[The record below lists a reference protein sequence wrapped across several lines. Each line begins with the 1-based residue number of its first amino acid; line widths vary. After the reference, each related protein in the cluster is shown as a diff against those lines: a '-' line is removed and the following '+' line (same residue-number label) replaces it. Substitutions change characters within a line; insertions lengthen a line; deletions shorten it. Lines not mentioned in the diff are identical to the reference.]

1 MQDPDPYNPMG
12 IFSKPVFTSGK
23 KLELPAGLWTKC
35 PGCDEII
42 HNLEIERNVRICPKC
57 EHHFTLTALDRIEL
71 LLDEGTF
78 EEHDAKLTSVD
89 TLKFTGQASYTD
101 RLKKYQKATG
111 LRDAV
116 ITGLGSIEGKK
127 VSIAVMD
134 FRFLAATMGSVVGEK
149 ITRVIERATAQRLP
163 VIIVSASG
171 GARMYEGMLSL
182 MQMAKTCGALARHS
196 DAKLPYISVLTD
208 PTTAGV
214 MASYA
219 SVGDIIIAEPRCM
232 IGFAGPRVIRETTH
246 QELPPDFQ
254 TAEFCVDH
262 GLVDMIVHRKKM
274 KETLA
279 GLLAYLAPAAA

>member
-1 MQDPDPYNPMG
+1 MG

-23 KLELPAGLWTKC
+23 KRELPAGLWTKC
-35 PGCDEII
+35 PGCAEII
-42 HNLEIERNVRICPKC
+42 HNLEIEGNDHICPKC
-57 EHHFTLTALDRIEL
+57 EYHFTLTAQDRIEL

-78 EEHDAKLTSVD
+78 EERDAKLTSVD

-101 RLKKYQKATG
+101 RLRKYQQATG

-116 ITGLGSIEGKK
+116 LTGSGRIEGRK
-127 VSIAVMD
+127 VGIAVMD
-134 FRFLAATMGSVVGEK
+134 FAFLAATMGSVVGEK
-149 ITRVIERATAQRLP
+149 ITRAIEAATAERIP
-163 VIIVSASG
+163 MIIVSASG

-182 MQMAKTCGALARHS
+182 MQMAKTCGALARHA
-196 DAKLPYISVLTD
+196 DARLAYISILTN

-219 SVGDIIIAEPRCM
+219 SVGDIIIAEPKCM

-246 QELPPDFQ
+246 QDLPADFQ
-254 TAEFCVDH
+254 TAEFCLDH

-279 GLLAYLAPAAA
+279 GLLSYLAPAAA

>member
-1 MQDPDPYNPMG
+1 MSQAHMG
-12 IFSKPVFTSGK
+12 IFNKPVFTSDK
-23 KLELPAGLWTKC
+23 KRELPAGLWTKC
-35 PGCDEII
+35 PSCGEII
-42 HNLEIERNVRICPKC
+42 HNLELERNLRICIKC
-57 EHHFTLTALDRIEL
+57 DHHFALSARDR
-71 LLDEGTF
+71 LDLVLDDGSFVEY
-78 EEHDAKLTSVD
+78 DANLTSVD

-116 ITGLGSIEGKK
+116 LCGLGRIEGFP

-134 FRFLAATMGSVVGEK
+134 FSFLAATMGSVVGEK
-149 ITRVIERATAQRLP
+149 ITRAIERATAQKLP
-163 VIIVSASG
+163 VIIISASG

-182 MQMAKTCGALARHS
+182 MQMAKTCGALARHA
-196 DAKLPYISVLTD
+196 DAKLPYFSVLTN

-219 SVGDIIIAEPRCM
+219 SVGDIILAEPKCM

-246 QELPPDFQ
+246 QELPPGFQ

-262 GLVDMIVHRKKM
+262 GLVDMIIHRRKM

-279 GLLAYLAPAAA
+279 GLLEYLAPEPA

>member
-1 MQDPDPYNPMG
+1 MG
-12 IFSKPVFTSGK
+12 IFNKPVFTSDK
-23 KLELPAGLWTKC
+23 KRELPAGLWTKC
-35 PGCDEII
+35 PSCGEII
-42 HNLEIERNVRICPKC
+42 HNLELERNLRICIKC
-57 EHHFTLTALDRIEL
+57 DHHFALSARDRLEL
-71 LLDEGTF
+71 VLDDGSFVEY
-78 EEHDAKLTSVD
+78 DANLISVD

-116 ITGLGSIEGKK
+116 LCGLGRIEGFP

-134 FRFLAATMGSVVGEK
+134 FSFLAATMGSVVGEK
-149 ITRVIERATAQRLP
+149 ITRAIERATAQKLP
-163 VIIVSASG
+163 VIIISASG

-196 DAKLPYISVLTD
+196 DAKLPYFSVLTN

-219 SVGDIIIAEPRCM
+219 SVGDVILAEPKCM

-246 QELPPDFQ
+246 QELPPGFQ

-262 GLVDMIVHRKKM
+262 GLVDKIVHRRKM

-279 GLLAYLAPAAA
+279 GLLEYLAPEPA

>member
-1 MQDPDPYNPMG
+1 MG
-12 IFSKPVFTSGK
+12 IFNKPVFTSEK
-23 KLELPAGLWTKC
+23 KRELPAGLWTKC
-35 PGCDEII
+35 PGCEEII
-42 HNLEIERNVRICPKC
+42 HNLEIERNTRICPKC
-57 EHHFTLTALDRIEL
+57 EHHFTLSAMERIEL

-78 EEHDAKLTSVD
+78 VEHDANLTSVD

-111 LRDAV
+111 LKDAV
-116 ITGLGSIEGKK
+116 ITGLGEIEGQK
-127 VSIAVMD
+127 VSLAVMD
-134 FRFLAATMGSVVGEK
+134 FAFLAATMGSVVGEK
-149 ITRVIERATAQRLP
+149 ITRVIERGTAQRLP
-163 VIIVSASG
+163 VIIISASG

-196 DAKLPYISVLTD
+196 DAKLPYISVLTN

-219 SVGDIIIAEPRCM
+219 SVGDIILAEPKCM

-254 TAEFCVDH
+254 TAEFCLEH
-262 GLVDMIVHRKKM
+262 GLLDMIVHRKKM
-274 KETLA
+274 KETLT
-279 GLLAYLAPAAA
+279 GLLNYISPDKAGK